1 VVKALRWMLVLF
13 LLGAGVCM
21 SVVPSEDLPETA
33 YNEVDAPVI
42 SARPLAPR
50 IKLTRPA
57 DDVSNSPNLPLYCAG
72 SRISGLGLE
81 RAPKPTQRHVR
92 SLQDLLSTFLI

>member
-1 VVKALRWMLVLF
+1 VKALRWMSVLF
-13 LLGAGVCM
+13 LLGAGVCI
-21 SVVPSEDLPETA
+21 SAVPPEDLPETA

-42 SARPLAPR
+42 LAPSLAPR
-50 IKLTRPA
+50 IKFTRPA
-57 DDVSNSPNLPLYCAG
+57 DDASILPNLPLYCAG

-81 RAPKPTQRHVR
+81 LAPKPTQRHIR